1 MNAPGGARFVGWTLI
16 GAIGVFVVA
25 VLVAVVQPGDLGGSK
40 TTVGSAAPP
49 TTAKP
54 SKSSSS
60 SAPSSSASSS
70 SAPAAPS
77 ANSTANST
85 APAPTQA
92 PATTP
97 APQQAAPEG
106 AGGLAGASPTTLA
119 TEVEGGAIVRSGPT
133 EAQPDVLSM
142 TGGTSMIVP
151 GLVLVAIALL
161 LRPRHRRVAV
171 SAAGARDVPG
181 GRVPSPAR
189 AGLGRA

>member
-60 SAPSSSASSS
+60 SSAPSS

-151 GLVLVAIALL
+151 GLLLVAIALL
-161 LRPRHRRVAV
+161 LRPRRRRVAV
-171 SAAGARDVPG
+171 SGAGARDVPG